1 VDHRRPDEADAER
14 LSDSAAKRL
23 LTRASELDATGAAV
37 TDLRAAAAEAGISAH
52 AFDAALAEMRGAEQA
67 GSLDVARPPARRRRR
82 GRLFAVVLGLV
93 FWLILRSRGPSD
105 PEVVA
110 PPSGAMVEES
120 VPLSCLSPQQAAE
133 LIRPH
138 LALPTNTIEISA
150 APGSRTLNVFATPEQ
165 LQKVRSVLDKQD
177 VAGSAACAVAPLR
190 APPR

>member
-23 LTRASELDATGAAV
+23 LTRATS
-37 TDLRAAAAEAGISAH
+37 
-52 AFDAALAEMRGAEQA
+52 
-67 GSLDVARPPARRRRR
+67 
-82 GRLFAVVLGLV
+82 
-93 FWLILRSRGPSD
+93 SD
-105 PEVVA
+105 PACSA
-110 PPSGAMVEES
+110 P
-120 VPLSCLSPQQAAE
+120 
-133 LIRPH
+133 R
-138 LALPTNTIEISA
+138 ISA